1 MKNIFFSRLF
11 AVLIC
16 ALLALPEL
24 WGQQPTQ
31 PWDPGCFNAVALD
44 TIVRSAFITYGNGVR
59 MKSASRRTKL
69 TIGQLVVGPAIGDD
83 NNMNFGYWA
92 GFLVAPFPPFV
103 TATQGEL
110 LDRIQISWGPNP
122 LGPFAVGGYKI
133 YRDGVYLAQVDKST
147 RNYNDFNVIAGRPY
161 NYEIRGINA
170 YGEGSP
176 GKALGFQVPNGV
188 VTGWVRTPNDN
199 PVPNALV
206 TLMPMQGFSA
216 YLGQFDGAYAVAD
229 TSTQGNFLPNT
240 GADWS
245 LTFWIKNKT
254 TAGDPVMMTVEA
266 LNAVENDLVVRAL
279 NSNGIQVTVKNM
291 TLTGNFASGPT
302 DWHHV
307 AITFSNGQYRL
318 YQDGVLTDLK
328 TGELILASE
337 ELRFGKRASTD
348 AWEGNLDEVR
358 VYHRKLDELDLSE
371 VIEGT
376 ASSLTP
382 GLKYYWK
389 MDEEK
394 GSKSFDVIGRNKF
407 YFCGAIFDSSRPPV
421 RTSGMTNSE
430 GYYRIESAN
439 YGTGITFLA
448 EAMKLFY
455 AHRALKF
462 ERSESNY
469 ATLPDFSVTPKATL
483 ETWIN
488 SAGPDGLQTILAKK
502 WNGSNSFQLQ
512 LQPNGVDNSILFR
525 LNGQVQDFGLLGIG
539 YHHLAFTL
547 DSTGASTQV
556 TAYKDGVL
564 IGSATMPAYTG
575 NWSEPTQPWTLGALK
590 SGPDIFEAFGGL
602 IDELAIYDTIL
613 PPAKILTHA
622 QSSRDPQERGL
633 RIYYALDEG
642 TGIELNNLGS
652 VLITDQG
659 IGNGTDWTIMAP
671 NQSTTPHVFA
681 PKTRQVTLNPSITS
695 VDQVDFTDRSTI
707 AVSGFVRYQNTDCF
721 AKNVEILVNGAS
733 YNPAIYTDTTGKF
746 IIDLEPGA
754 TVKLTPKFEDH
765 VFFPA
770 NFQVTNVTSP
780 IAGILFND
788 ITTRT
793 ITGVVAGGD
802 CKLPILVHPDSS
814 SGTVCIVKVR
824 SLDGCFQQ
832 SIQLGASNKGTTL
845 GDVSGEFE
853 FKNLPPIQLAIAVT
867 EHSDPTIK
875 TAFQILGGKQVDLR
889 RIPDTIVDFI
899 YYAPPQV
906 DIVSGLEPY
915 SPTCPTIVL
924 TQNQK
929 YTMGIKLTEYYLG
942 EGCPLD
948 TGNVRIINEVA
959 GTVVDTT
966 LSNGILN
973 IKFRAAIINSS
984 PPYLQTIQVVGK
996 SLAGNESSITKK
1008 VLVTGLFAKSN
1019 TFTTQLPMTPSL
1031 VLRDPP
1037 GDGSYSY
1044 LEKNQKVCKTI
1055 SFAMDSSSTVG
1066 GTFVLDVLP
1075 DFDIVVGLTF
1085 TFSFGGNIGPEITST
1100 TTYTKST
1107 ESSMEMCQSFDERI
1121 STSAEDLIVGS
1132 ADSLASLGGWVQ
1144 GGDLFVGSG
1153 LNVDFGFADRVKF
1166 DTTLCAGQS
1175 DQVVSVSPKNY
1186 GTTFMYTDNHIRN
1199 NVLRY
1204 LHAIADDPG
1213 TTPEKRDTCLE
1224 SIALWEKILKN
1235 NQLQKNAAT
1244 FRRNISFASGIEYEY
1259 AETSDTTTTNSTT
1272 ESETKLFETNFNI
1285 IIDAQG
1291 VQIGGIIHTS
1301 EEKIT
1306 GETTE
1311 NATERGVTTGFVL
1324 ADNDPGDAFS
1334 VDVAMDNV
1342 YKTPVFKT
1350 ASGQSSCPWEPKTA
1364 HRDGTGIAFRDN
1376 SGPVVVDVPST
1387 EPAVYK
1393 FFLGNQSETN
1403 ETRTYVL
1410 NAGANSNPD
1419 GAVIRLN
1426 GSVLDGPVG
1435 FQIPYGTS
1443 IPITLTLDRG
1453 PEMYD
1458 YDSLEIA
1465 FYSECE
1471 DDRASALG
1479 LAADDDS
1486 IAYASVYI
1494 SAHFIKPCSE
1504 VEINVPEQDWVIW
1517 PDPDTQGP
1525 DDIKR
1530 ITVSGYDK
1538 SEAEFDKIRVQYRRT
1553 NGDGAWFGI
1562 VPPIDPLINSIQPQ
1576 DEIIKAN
1583 LGNTFTQFYWN
1594 TDGLADGPYEIRAV
1608 AICTGDASDKPGY
1621 SHIIK
1626 GRIERQP
1633 PSLIGVPEPSDGVY
1647 NVGDEISFSFNKP
1660 INCAKINAVD
1670 NVLLFD
1676 ATTNQPIDIDITC
1689 YENKIILNPNF
1700 QNQYFENRI
1709 LRAELNDIQDLT
1721 GNNLVYEQW
1730 EFYVDRNE
1738 LAWLTDSIGMTKYED
1753 QTKTVTANIHNRGGY
1768 PVPFTIKD
1776 IPGYV
1781 HVVPNQGTLAPNEIR
1796 PISFTVDS
1804 SLAFGLWSDSIT
1816 LHTEIGQNPFFM
1828 GGDERLP
1835 FGVRVVCRP
1844 PNWNLNANLFE
1855 NSENMVLELNIEGDV
1870 STDVEDMVL
1879 AYIGDTLCGRAHVQY
1894 VPQVG
1899 KYLAYL
1905 TIYGNP
1911 YHVLQP
1917 LRLEI
1922 WDASACLRYAVVED
1936 DFLFQPDDVIGD
1948 PLAPQVIHTNN
1959 LVLREVPLGF
1969 GWNWLSFNLDFP
1981 NPDIDTVLASLQ
1993 YPQNDLMKGQN
2004 AFSVYVN
2011 NAGWLGTLNALGNS
2025 SMYIYRANQPDTLQ
2039 MLGNVINPA
2048 TTPIP
2053 VTAGWNWIGYIPNY
2067 SLPINAALS
2076 SVPAQTG
2083 DLVKSQISFAQYI
2096 DPYGWIGNLK
2106 FMQPPNGYQI
2116 KLTAPGTLIYPP
2128 PSNNFN
2134 GSGSDFAQ
2142 PGSSLASRGPGED
2155 TPPADRYW
2163 VVDPTQFEYSMTL
2176 IGMLKVNNVN
2186 ATTATMELGAFS
2198 GNTLRGSGQA
2208 IYIAPLQSYLF
2219 FLTAYANASGEQI
2232 HYKLF
2237 DSSTGAIQELSEL
2250 MYFSPDLHQGSIELP
2265 VPFTL
2270 TSTGTHEAAFGQ
2282 SFEVQ
2287 PNPFHKET
2295 MFRFST
2301 PKAQEIVLT
2310 VTNTSGKAVSNVRTT
2325 AHEGLNTMVWKGQA
2339 DTGAPLAAG
2348 VYFVRLQTE
2357 EGSVV
2362 RKVVLQ

>member
-1 MKNIFFSRLF
+1 MKNIFFSRLL

-24 WGQQPTQ
+24 WAQPTQ
-31 PWDPGCFNAVALD
+31 PWDPGCFNAETLD

-59 MKSASRRTKL
+59 MKSATRRTKL
-69 TIGQLVVGPAIGDD
+69 TIGQVVVGPAIGDA

-92 GFLVAPFPPFV
+92 GFLVAPYPPFV

-122 LGPFAVGGYKI
+122 LGPFAVGGFKI

-147 RNYNDFNVIAGRPY
+147 RNYNDFNVIAGTPY
-161 NYEIRGINA
+161 NYEVRGINA

-199 PVPNALV
+199 PVPNAVV

-254 TAGDPVMMTVEA
+254 TVGNPVMMTVEA
-266 LNAVENDLVVRAL
+266 LDVDENDLVVRAL

-337 ELRFGKRASTD
+337 ELRFGKRASNN
-348 AWEGNLDEVR
+348 AWEGNIDELR
-358 VYHRKLDELDLSE
+358 VYHRKLDELDLPE

-407 YFCGAIFDSSRPPV
+407 YFCGAIFDASRPPV
-421 RTSGMTNSE
+421 RTSGMTNDE

-448 EAMKLFY
+448 EAMKFFY

-547 DSTGASTQV
+547 DSTGSSTQV

-590 SGPDIFEAFGGL
+590 SGPDIFEPFGGL
-602 IDELAIYDTIL
+602 IDELALYDTIL
-613 PPAKILTHA
+613 PPATILSHA
-622 QSSRDPQERGL
+622 QNSRDPQERGL
-633 RIYYALDEG
+633 RIYYAMDEG
-642 TGIELNNLGS
+642 TGNELNNLGS

-659 IGNGTDWTIMAP
+659 MTNGTEWTIMAP

-754 TVKLTPKFEDH
+754 TVRLTPKFEDH
-765 VFFPA
+765 EFIPA
-770 NFQVTNVTSP
+770 NYQVTNITSP
-780 IAGILFND
+780 IAGVLFND
-788 ITTRT
+788 ITTRK
-793 ITGVVAGGD
+793 IKGYVAGGN
-802 CKLPILVHPDSS
+802 CKLPILVSPELP

-824 SLDGCFQQ
+824 SLDGCFQR
-832 SIQLGASNKGTTL
+832 SIQLGASNNGTNL
-845 GDVSGEFE
+845 GDVSGEYE
-853 FKNLPPIQLAIAVT
+853 FTNLPPIQLAVAVT

-875 TAFQILGGKQVDLR
+875 TAFQVLGGKQVDLR
-889 RIPDTIVDFI
+889 SIPDTIVDFI

-906 DIVSGLEPY
+906 EILSGLDPY
-915 SPTCPTIVL
+915 SPTCPTVVL
-924 TQNQK
+924 NQGSN
-929 YTMGIKLTEYYLG
+929 YTIKLGLKEYYLG
-942 EGCPLD
+942 EGCTLD
-948 TGNVRIINEVA
+948 TGRIRIINEVA
-959 GTVVDTT
+959 GEVKDTT
-966 LSNGILN
+966 LSNGQVQY
-973 IKFRAAIINSS
+973 KFRARVPNPS
-984 PPYLQTIQVVGK
+984 PPFLQNIQIIGT
-996 SLAGNESSITKK
+996 SLAGNESSVTKQ
-1008 VLVTGLFAKSN
+1008 VLVTGLYSKSS
-1019 TFTTQLPMTPSL
+1019 TFTTQLPATPSL

-1044 LEKNQKVCKTI
+1044 LEKNEKVCQTI
-1055 SFAMDSSSTVG
+1055 SMTAETTNG
-1066 GTFVLDVLP
+1066 LGTDVVLDFGP
-1075 DFDIVVGLTF
+1075 DLDILVFATILSVETQIGPTF
-1085 TFSFGGNIGPEITST
+1085 TNNTSIT
-1100 TTYTKST
+1100 KVT
-1107 ESSMEMCQSFDERI
+1107 ENSMEVCQSFEERI
-1121 STSAEDLIVGS
+1121 STSAEEMIVGS
-1132 ADSLASLGGWVQ
+1132 AANLPNLGGWVQ
-1144 GGDLFVGSG
+1144 GGDVFVGTG
-1153 LNVDFGFADRVKF
+1153 LNVEFGFSDKVAF
-1166 DTTLCAGQS
+1166 DTTLCGGTVE
-1175 DQVVSVSPKNY
+1175 QVVSVSPKNF
-1186 GTTFMYTDNHIRN
+1186 GTTFMYTDNYIRT
-1199 NVLRY
+1199 NVIRY
-1204 LHAIADDPG
+1204 LDAIANDPN
-1213 TTPEKRDTCLE
+1213 TTPEKRDTCLS
-1224 SIALWEKILKN
+1224 SITLWNKILN
-1235 NQLQKNAAT
+1235 DNILQKSAAK
-1244 FRRNISFASGIEYEY
+1244 FKRNLSFTAGPEYEY
-1259 AETSDTTTTNSTT
+1259 SETSDTSTTNSSSTQNSSVFDFAFDIQVYVQGIGGGVT
-1272 ESETKLFETNFNI
+1272 IKTNSETIKGKTTDN
-1285 IIDAQG
+1285 A
-1291 VQIGGIIHTS
+1291 H
-1301 EEKIT
+1301 EK
-1306 GETTE
+1306 
-1311 NATERGVTTGFVL
+1311 GVTTGYVL
-1324 ADNDPGDAFS
+1324 SDNDPGDAFT
-1334 VDVAMDNV
+1334 VDVAMDSV
-1342 YKTPVFKT
+1342 YKTPVFRT
-1350 ASGQSSCPWEPKTA
+1350 VTGQSSCPWEPKTA

-1410 NAGANSNPD
+1410 NANANSNPD

-1426 GSVLDGPVG
+1426 GSVLDGPIG

-1443 IPITLTLDRG
+1443 IPITLTLERG
-1453 PEMYD
+1453 PEKYD

-1479 LAADDDS
+1479 LASEADS

-1525 DDIKR
+1525 DDIRR

-1538 SEAEFDKIRVQYRRT
+1538 SEAEFDKIRVQYRRS

-1562 VPPIDPLINSIQPQ
+1562 VPPVDPLINSIQPQ
-1576 DEIIKAN
+1576 DEIVKAN
-1583 LGNTFTQFYWN
+1583 LGSTFTQFFWD
-1594 TDGLADGPYEIRAV
+1594 TDGLADGPYEIRAI
-1608 AICTGDASDKPGY
+1608 ALCTGDASDKPGY

-1633 PSLIGVPEPSDGVY
+1633 PSLIGVPQPSDGVY
-1647 NVGDEISFSFNKP
+1647 HVGDEISFSFNKP

-1700 QNQYFENRI
+1700 QNQFFENRV
-1709 LRAELNDIQDLT
+1709 LRAEVNDIQDLT
-1721 GNNLVYEQW
+1721 GNNLVYEKW

-1738 LAWLTDSIGMTKYED
+1738 LAWLTDSLGMTKYEE
-1753 QTKTVTANIHNRGGY
+1753 QTKTAVANIQNRGGY
-1768 PVPFTIKD
+1768 PVPFTITN
-1776 IPGYV
+1776 IPNWV

-1828 GGDERLP
+1828 GGDEHLP
-1835 FGVRVVCRP
+1835 FGVRVVCKP
-1844 PNWNLNANLFE
+1844 PNSDLNAGLFE
-1855 NSENMVLELNIEGDV
+1855 NTENMVLELNIEGEV
-1870 STDVEDMVL
+1870 SSDVEDMVY
-1879 AYIGDTLCGRAHVQY
+1879 AYIGDTLCGRANVAFI
-1894 VPQVG
+1894 PEVG

-1911 YHVLQP
+1911 NHVLQP

-1936 DFLFQPDDVIGD
+1936 YFLFQPDDVIGD

-1959 LVLREVPLGF
+1959 LVLRDVPFGF

-1981 NPDIDTVLASLQ
+1981 NSDIDSVLTSLQ
-1993 YPQNDLMKGQN
+1993 FPQSDLMKSQN
-2004 AFSVYVN
+2004 AFSIYFN
-2011 NAGWLGTLNALGNS
+2011 GGGWLGTLNNLDNN
-2025 SMYIYRANQPDTLQ
+2025 SMYIYRANQADTLR
-2039 MLGNVINPA
+2039 MTGNVLDPA
-2048 TTPIP
+2048 TSPIP
-2053 VTAGWNWIGYIPNY
+2053 VVSGWNWIGYIPNY
-2067 SLPINAALS
+2067 SLPVNKALAS
-2076 SVPAQTG
+2076 LPAQSG
-2083 DLVKSQISFAQYI
+2083 DLIKSQVSFAQYI
-2096 DPYGWIGNLK
+2096 QPYGWVGNLK
-2106 FMQPPNGYQI
+2106 YMGPPNGYQI
-2116 KLTAPGTLIYPP
+2116 KLSAPGTLIYPP
-2128 PSNNFN
+2128 YTENLDGGGTDPV
-2134 GSGSDFAQ
+2134 
-2142 PGSSLASRGPGED
+2142 LESRGPEAPLSFWG
-2155 TPPADRYW
+2155 
-2163 VVDPTQFEYSMTL
+2163 VDPTQFEHSMTL
-2176 IGMLKVNNVN
+2176 IGMLKVNEIN
-2186 ATTATMELGAFS
+2186 ATTGTMELGAFVN
-2198 GNTLRGSGQA
+2198 GQVRGSGLA
-2208 IYIAPLQSYLF
+2208 VYIAPLQSYLF
-2219 FLTAYANASGEQI
+2219 FMTVYSNASGEQVK
-2232 HYKLF
+2232 YKLY
-2237 DSSTGAIQELSEL
+2237 DSVNGSVQELSEL
-2250 MYFSPDLHQGSIELP
+2250 MYFSPDLHQGSVEIP

-2270 TSTGTHEAAFGQ
+2270 LSSGTQEVVEVQ

-2287 PNPFHKET
+2287 PNPFHTET
-2295 MFRFST
+2295 MFRFGLSE
-2301 PKAQEIVLT
+2301 AQEVRLT
-2310 VTNTSGKAVSNVRTT
+2310 VSDLSGKTVSQVNLS
-2325 AHEGLNTMVWKGQA
+2325 AHEGINSLVWKGQSDA
-2339 DTGAPLAAG
+2339 GTLLAPG

-2357 EGSVV
+2357 LGSVV
-2362 RKVVLQ
+2362 KKVVLQ

>member
-1 MKNIFFSRLF
+1 MKNIMQSRLF

-24 WGQQPTQ
+24 WGQPTQ

-44 TIVRSAFITYGNGVR
+44 TVVRSAFINYGNGVR

-69 TIGQLVVGPAIGDD
+69 TIGQMVVGPVVGDD

-92 GFLVAPFPPFV
+92 GFLVAPYPPFV
-103 TATQGEL
+103 TASQGEL

-216 YLGQFDGAYAVAD
+216 YLGKFDGAIAVAD

-240 GADWS
+240 GADWT
-245 LTFWIKNKT
+245 LCFWIKNKT
-254 TAGDPVMMTVEA
+254 TVGNPVMMKVEA
-266 LNAVENDLVVRAL
+266 LNAAENDLVVRAL

-291 TLTGNFASGPT
+291 TLTGQFASGPS

-337 ELRFGKRASTD
+337 ELRFGKKASTET
-348 AWEGNLDEVR
+348 WEGNLDEVR
-358 VYHRKLDELDLSE
+358 VYHRRLDELDLPE

-376 ASSLTP
+376 ASTLTP

-394 GSKSFDVIGRNKF
+394 GSKSFDLLHRNRF
-407 YFCGAIFDSSRPPV
+407 FFCGAIFSNDRPPV
-421 RTSGMTNSE
+421 RTSGMTNE
-430 GYYRIESAN
+430 DGYYRIESAN

-448 EAMKLFY
+448 EASKFFY

-462 ERSESNY
+462 ESAESDY

-488 SAGPDGLQTILAKK
+488 SAGPNGLQTILAKK

-512 LQPNGVDNSILFR
+512 LQPSGVDNKILFR
-525 LNGQVQDFGLLGIG
+525 LNGQVQDFGFLGIG

-547 DSTGASTQV
+547 DSTGTSTQV

-575 NWSEPTQPWTLGALK
+575 NWSEPTQAWTLGALK
-590 SGPDIFEAFGGL
+590 SGPDIFEPYGGL

-613 PPAKILTHA
+613 PPATILTHA
-622 QSSRDPQERGL
+622 QNSRDPQERGL

-642 TGIELNNLGS
+642 TGIELNNSGS

-659 IGNGTDWTIMAP
+659 KTFGTDWTIMAP

-721 AKNVEILVNGAS
+721 AKNVEILVNGSS
-733 YNPAIYTDTTGKF
+733 YNPPIYTDTTGKF

-754 TVKLTPKFEDH
+754 TVRLTPKFEDH
-765 VFFPA
+765 EFIPA
-770 NFQVTNVTSP
+770 NYQVTNITSP
-780 IAGILFND
+780 IAGIVFND
-788 ITTRT
+788 ITTRK
-793 ITGVVAGGD
+793 ITGYVAGGN
-802 CKLPILVHPDSS
+802 CKLPILVNPDQP

-824 SLDGCFQQ
+824 SLDGCFQR
-832 SIQLGASNKGTTL
+832 SIQLGASNNGTNL
-845 GDVSGEFE
+845 GDVSGEYE
-853 FKNLPPIQLAIAVT
+853 FTNLPPIQLAIAVT

-875 TAFQILGGKQVDLR
+875 TAFQVLGGKQVDLR

-899 YYAPPQV
+899 YYAPPEV
-906 DIVSGLEPY
+906 EIVTGLDPY

-984 PPYLQTIQVVGK
+984 PPFLQSIQVIGK
-996 SLAGNESSITKK
+996 SLAGNESSTTKK
-1008 VLVTGLFAKSN
+1008 VLVTGLFAKAN

-1055 SFAMDSSSTVG
+1055 SFAMDASSTLG
-1066 GTFVLDVLP
+1066 GTVVLDLLP
-1075 DFDIVVGLTF
+1075 DFDIVAVAF
-1085 TFSFGGNIGPEITST
+1085 TFSFGGNIGLELTST
-1100 TTYTKST
+1100 TTHTKTT
-1107 ESSMEMCQSFDERI
+1107 ESSLEVCQSFDERI
-1121 STSAEDLIVGS
+1121 STSAEDLIVGPP
-1132 ADSLASLGGWVQ
+1132 DSLAFLGGWVQ

-1204 LHAIADDPG
+1204 LHAIVDDPG

-1244 FRRNISFASGIEYEY
+1244 FRRNISFSSGIEYEY
-1259 AETSDTTTTNSTT
+1259 AETSDTSSTSSTT
-1272 ESETKLFETNFNI
+1272 ESETKLLETNVNI
-1285 IIDAQG
+1285 IIDLQG
-1291 VQIGGIIHTS
+1291 VQVGGIIRTS
-1301 EEKIT
+1301 EENVT
-1306 GETTE
+1306 GKTNETGTE
-1311 NATERGVTTGFVL
+1311 SSITTGFVL

-1334 VDVAMDNV
+1334 VDVAMDSV

-1376 SGPVVVDVPST
+1376 SGPVVVDIPST

-1443 IPITLTLDRG
+1443 VPITLTLERG
-1453 PEMYD
+1453 PEKYD

-1471 DDRASALG
+1471 DDRANLLG
-1479 LAADDDS
+1479 LASDKDS

-1525 DDIKR
+1525 DDIRR
-1530 ITVSGYDK
+1530 ITVSGYNK
-1538 SEAEFDKIRVQYRRT
+1538 SDAEFDKIRVQYRRS

-1562 VPPIDPLINSIQPQ
+1562 VPPVDPFINAIQPQ
-1576 DEIIKAN
+1576 DEIVKSN
-1583 LGNTFTQFYWN
+1583 LGSTFTQFFWN
-1594 TDGLADGPYEIRAV
+1594 TDGLADGPYEIRAI
-1608 AICTGDASDKPGY
+1608 ALCSGDAADKPGY

-1647 NVGDEISFSFNKP
+1647 NVGDEISFSFNKA
-1660 INCAKINAVD
+1660 INCAKINALD

-1700 QNQYFENRI
+1700 QNEFFENRV
-1709 LRAELNDIQDLT
+1709 LRAEISDIQDLT

-1738 LAWLTDSIGMTKYED
+1738 LAWLTDSLGMTKYEE
-1753 QTKTVTANIHNRGGY
+1753 QTKTAVANIQNRGGS

-1776 IPGYV
+1776 IPNWV

-1816 LHTEIGQNPFFM
+1816 LHTETGQNPFFM

-1835 FGVRVVCRP
+1835 FGVRVVCKP
-1844 PNWNLNANLFE
+1844 PNSDLNAGLFE
-1855 NSENMVLELNIEGDV
+1855 NTENMVLELNIEGEV
-1870 STDVEDMVL
+1870 SSDVEDIVY
-1879 AYIGDTLCGRAHVQY
+1879 AYIGDTLCGRANVAFI
-1894 VPQVG
+1894 PEVG

-1911 YHVLQP
+1911 NHVLQP

-1936 DFLFQPDDVIGD
+1936 YFLFQPDDVIGD

-1959 LVLREVPLGF
+1959 LVLRDVPFGF
-1969 GWNWLSFNLDFP
+1969 GWNWLSFNLAFP
-1981 NPDIDTVLASLQ
+1981 NPEINSVLASLEF
-1993 YPQNDLMKGQN
+1993 PQSDLMKSQN
-2004 AFSVYVN
+2004 AFSIYFN
-2011 NAGWLGTLNALGNS
+2011 GGGWLGTLNNLGNT
-2025 SMYIYRANQPDTLQ
+2025 SMYIYRANQADTLR
-2039 MLGNVINPA
+2039 MTGNVLNPA
-2048 TTPIP
+2048 TSPIP
-2053 VTAGWNWIGYIPNY
+2053 VVSGWNWIGYIPNY
-2067 SLPINAALS
+2067 SLPVNKALS
-2076 SVPAQTG
+2076 SLPAQTG
-2083 DLVKSQISFAQYI
+2083 DLIKSQISFAQYI
-2096 DPYGWIGNLK
+2096 EPYGWVGNLK
-2106 FMQPPNGYQI
+2106 YMGPPNGYQL
-2116 KLTAPGTLIYPP
+2116 KLAAPGTLIYPP
-2128 PSNNFN
+2128 YSENLD
-2134 GSGSDFAQ
+2134 GGGTDQSTE
-2142 PGSSLASRGPGED
+2142 SRGPAA
-2155 TPPADRYW
+2155 PLSFW
-2163 VVDPTQFEYSMTL
+2163 SVDPTQFEHSMTL
-2176 IGMLKVNNVN
+2176 IGMLKVNGAN
-2186 ATTATMELGAFS
+2186 ATTGTMELGAFVN
-2198 GNTLRGSGQA
+2198 GQVRGTGQA
-2208 IYIAPLQSYLF
+2208 VYIAPLQSYLF
-2219 FLTAYANASGEQI
+2219 FMTVYSNASGEQVK
-2232 HYKLF
+2232 YKLY
-2237 DSSTGAIQELSEL
+2237 DSGNGTIQDLSEL
-2250 MYFSPDLHQGSIELP
+2250 MYFSPDLHQGSVEVP

-2270 TSTGTHEAAFGQ
+2270 LSSGTQEAMAVQ
-2282 SFEVQ
+2282 SFDVQ
-2287 PNPFHKET
+2287 PNPFHTET
-2295 MFRFST
+2295 MFRFGLSS
-2301 PKAQEIVLT
+2301 AQEVRLS
-2310 VTNTSGKAVSNVRTT
+2310 VSDLSGKTVAQVNVPGR
-2325 AHEGLNTMVWKGQA
+2325 EGLNSLVWKGQSDA
-2339 DTGAPLAAG
+2339 GTLLAPG

-2357 EGSVV
+2357 TGSVV